1 MPAGDKGAGMAERI
15 GNVLYWL
22 GCIVAGLTAL
32 LGVAIYLAE
41 GHNKYEGLLVMGFVF
56 ICACIPWLKG
66 RACRYVLAGR

>member
-1 MPAGDKGAGMAERI
+1 MAERI

-32 LGVAIYLAE
+32 LGV
-41 GHNKYEGLLVMGFVF
+41 GVFFTSQNQGEGLLVMTFVLV
-56 ICACIPWLKG
+56 IALIAWLIG

>member
-1 MPAGDKGAGMAERI
+1 MAHRI

-32 LGVAIYLAE
+32 LAVFVFFTSQ
-41 GHNKYEGLLVMGFVF
+41 NQSEGLLVMLFVLVF
-56 ICACIPWLKG
+56 AFLAWLIG